1 MKKTINRRAFLR
13 SSLSGALAVSLPGR
27 IWAAELPADITA
39 MTALQLS
46 AAIKARSV
54 SCEEVMLAY
63 LAHIK
68 RYNPVYNA
76 IVSMPDEDVLLSQA
90 QEADT
95 ALARGEYRGWM
106 HGMPHAVKDLQPV
119 AGLRFTSGSPM
130 FADRVA
136 EEDSAMA
143 AKLRAAGAIFIGK
156 TNVPEFGLGSQSY
169 NQVFGPTASAWN
181 PDLTSGGSSGGAAS
195 GLGTHMLPVADG
207 SDMMGSLRNP
217 GAFNNVIGFRPSVNV
232 MSGVESDPRPLSTSG
247 PMGRNTADTV
257 ALLNTIAASPLSG
270 ALQTLELGSVKLAW
284 MGNLGGYLAM
294 EEGITDLCEDSLKLL
309 SSAGAVVEAATPLF
323 TLSDLWLCWT
333 TLRHGGRASMRRYWE
348 DPATREM
355 LKPELAYEIE
365 DSFSITAGDTANA
378 NSIRRAW
385 YRELDRLFKQYDFLV
400 LPTAQVFPYDKNLS
414 WPRQIANRRM
424 DTYHRWM
431 EVVMYGS
438 LGGLPIVNVPVGFDA
453 RGRPMG
459 MQVIGPYG
467 ADKKVLEFALAYEG
481 LTDFLDKRPELVPAA
496 QR

>member
-1 MKKTINRRAFLR
+1 
-13 SSLSGALAVSLPGR
+13 
-27 IWAAELPADITA
+27 
-39 MTALQLS
+39 
-46 AAIKARSV
+46 
-54 SCEEVMLAY
+54 
-63 LAHIK
+63 
-68 RYNPVYNA
+68 
-76 IVSMPDEDVLLSQA
+76 
-90 QEADT
+90 
-95 ALARGEYRGWM
+95 
-106 HGMPHAVKDLQPV
+106 
-119 AGLRFTSGSPM
+119 
-130 FADRVA
+130 
-136 EEDSAMA
+136 
-143 AKLRAAGAIFIGK
+143 
-156 TNVPEFGLGSQSY
+156 
-169 NQVFGPTASAWN
+169 ASAWN

-284 MGNLGGYLAM
+284 MGNLGGYLAI

-309 SSAGAVVEAATPLF
+309 SSAGAVIEAATPLF

-378 NSIRRAW
+378 NRIRRAW

-414 WPRQIANRRM
+414 WPRQIADRRM

-453 RGRPMG
+453 QGRPMG
-459 MQVIGPYG
+459 MQVMGPYG
-467 ADKKVLEFALAYEG
+467 ADKKVLELALAYEG
-481 LTDFLDKRPELVPAA
+481 LTDLLDRRPELVPAA
-496 QR
+496 

>member
-13 SSLSGALAVSLPGR
+13 SGLSGALAASLPAR
-27 IWAAELPADITA
+27 IWAAELPSDITA

-46 AAIKARSV
+46 AAIKAKSA

-68 RYNPVYNA
+68 RHNPVYNA
-76 IVSMPDEDVLLSQA
+76 IVSMPEEDSLLSQA
-90 QEADT
+90 EEADA
-95 ALARGEYRGWM
+95 ALSRGEYRGWM
-106 HGMPHAVKDLQPV
+106 HGMPHAVKDLEPV

-130 FADRVA
+130 FEDRVA

-169 NQVFGPTASAWN
+169 NQVFGPTASAWD

-232 MSGVESDPRPLSTSG
+232 MSGVESDPMPLSTLG

-270 ALQTLELGSVKLAW
+270 GLQTLELDSVKLAW

-294 EEGITDLCEDSLKLL
+294 EEGITDLCEDTLNVL
-309 SSAGAVVEAATPLF
+309 SAAGAVVEAATPLF

-333 TLRHGGRASMRRYWE
+333 TLRHSGRASMRRYWE

-355 LKPELAYEIE
+355 LKPELSYEIE
-365 DSFSITAGDTANA
+365 ESFNITAGDTANA
-378 NSIRRAW
+378 KRIRRAW
-385 YRELDRLFKQYDFLV
+385 YRELDRLFEKYDFLV

-414 WPRQIANRRM
+414 WPRQIAGRRM

-453 RGRPMG
+453 EGRPMG
-459 MQVIGPYG
+459 MQVMGPYG
-467 ADKKVLEFALAYEG
+467 ADKKVLEFAFAYEG
-481 LTDFLDKRPELVPAA
+481 LTDFLDRRPELVPAA
-496 QR
+496 

>member
-1 MKKTINRRAFLR
+1 
-13 SSLSGALAVSLPGR
+13 
-27 IWAAELPADITA
+27 
-39 MTALQLS
+39 
-46 AAIKARSV
+46 
-54 SCEEVMLAY
+54 MLAY

-68 RYNPVYNA
+68 RHNPVYNA
-76 IVSMPDEDVLLSQA
+76 IVSMPEEDTLLSQA
-90 QEADT
+90 QEADA

-195 GLGTHMLPVADG
+195 GLWTHMLPVADC

-217 GAFNNVIGFRPSVNV
+217 AAFNNVIGFRPSVNV
-232 MSGVESDPRPLSTSG
+232 ISGVETVPRPLSTSG
-247 PMGRNTADTV
+247 PMGRNTADTI
-257 ALLNTIAASPLSG
+257 ALLNTIAGSPLSG
-270 ALQTLELGSVKLAW
+270 ALQAIELDSVKLAW

-294 EEGITDLCEDSLKLL
+294 EEGITELCEDSLKLL

-348 DPATREM
+348 DPLPEM

-378 NSIRRAW
+378 NRIRRAW
-385 YRELDRLFKQYDFLV
+385 YRELDRLFKSMIFWSCL
-400 LPTAQVFPYDKNLS
+400 LLRFFPTIKICRGHDRLL
-414 WPRQIANRRM
+414 IAGW
-424 DTYHRWM
+424 TPTTAGW
-431 EVVMYGS
+431 
-438 LGGLPIVNVPVGFDA
+438 
-453 RGRPMG
+453 
-459 MQVIGPYG
+459 
-467 ADKKVLEFALAYEG
+467 KW
-481 LTDFLDKRPELVPAA
+481 
-496 QR
+496 

>member
-13 SSLSGALAVSLPGR
+13 SGLYGALAASLPGR
-27 IWAAELPADITA
+27 SWAAELPSDITA

-46 AAIKARSV
+46 AAIKAKSA
-54 SCEEVMLAY
+54 SCAEVMLAY

-68 RYNPVYNA
+68 RHNPVYNA
-76 IVSMPDEDVLLSQA
+76 IVSMPEEDSLLSQA
-90 QEADT
+90 EEADA
-95 ALARGEYRGWM
+95 ALSRGEYRGWM
-106 HGMPHAVKDLQPV
+106 HGMPHAVKDLEPV

-130 FADRVA
+130 FEGRVA

-232 MSGVESDPRPLSTSG
+232 MSGVESDPMPLSTLG

-270 ALQTLELGSVKLAW
+270 ALQSLELDSVKLAW

-294 EEGITDLCEDSLKLL
+294 EEGITDLCEDSLRVL
-309 SSAGAVVEAATPLF
+309 SAAGAVVEAATPLF

-333 TLRHGGRASMRRYWE
+333 TLRHSGRASMRRYWE

-365 DSFSITAGDTANA
+365 DSFNITAGDTANA
-378 NSIRRAW
+378 NRIRLAW
-385 YRELDRLFKQYDFLV
+385 YRELDRLFEKYDFLV

-414 WPRQIANRRM
+414 WPRQIADRRM

-453 RGRPMG
+453 KGRPMG
-459 MQVIGPYG
+459 MQVMGPYG

-481 LTDFLDKRPELVPAA
+481 LTDFLDRRPELVPAA
-496 QR
+496 